1 MRNWKRVIAASA
13 ASAIV
18 AILIPA
24 TQASATGEADN
35 GYVAA
40 EAVGQVKPGGTC
52 PVAAGDRPTF
62 VPQGGHAAK
71 FLLVVLSGLWGPG
84 TEVADAVP
92 SPTAV
97 GSFLTV
103 NASIT
108 ACVNL
113 IPVLGTLVVNWGTLG
128 GLFAGTAIT
137 AGSVTGWFIQAGTK
151 AVAQLDVNWTQAS
164 VARNADETANVT
176 IAPAGTIGLQVLVNP
191 VGDVVVAV
199 IGGAPLQC
207 DVDEASCVPDGLG

>member
-1 MRNWKRVIAASA
+1 MRNWKGFIAASA

-35 GYVAA
+35 GYVVA
-40 EAVGQVKPGGTC
+40 EAVGQVKTGGTC
-52 PVAAGDRPTF
+52 PVAAGDRPIVVTS
-62 VPQGGHAAK
+62 GHAAK
-71 FLLVVLSGLWGPG
+71 FLLVVLSGLWGAG

-92 SPTAV
+92 APTAV

-108 ACVNL
+108 ACVTL
-113 IPVLGTLVVNWGTLG
+113 IPVLGTLVVNDGTLG
-128 GLFAGTAIT
+128 GLFLGTAIT
-137 AGSVTGWFIQAGTK
+137 GGSVTGWFIQAGVV

-164 VARNADETANVT
+164 VARNADSTAIV
-176 IAPAGTIGLQVLVNP
+176 AVVPAGTIGLQILVNP
-191 VGDVVVAV
+191 VGDLVVAA
-199 IGGAPLQC
+199 IGGAPLVC
-207 DVDEASCVPDGLG
+207 DVAESLCVPDGLG